1 MNHFVSINRNALRAI
16 AQTSNRLRQFNLFS
30 TLQKDYQENMRKA
43 KRETYDSASLSDTT
57 SDEEIQVYLLYIPY
71 LFQKGKLHNLKV

>member
-43 KRETYDSASLSDTT
+43 KRETYDSASISNTT
-57 SDEEIQVYLLYIPY
+57 SDEEIQVYLLYI
-71 LFQKGKLHNLKV
+71 LKNNMIENLKE

>member
-16 AQTSNRLRQFNLFS
+16 AQTSNRLRKVNLFS

-43 KRETYDSASLSDTT
+43 KRETYDSASISDTT
-57 SDEEIQVYLLYIPY
+57 SDEEIQVYLLYI
-71 LFQKGKLHNLKV
+71 LKNNMIENLKE

>member
-57 SDEEIQVYLLYIPY
+57 SDEEIQVYLLYI
-71 LFQKGKLHNLKV
+71 LKNNMIENLKE

>member
-43 KRETYDSASLSDTT
+43 KRETYDSASISDTT
-57 SDEEIQVYLLYIPY
+57 SDEEIQVYLLYI
-71 LFQKGKLHNLKV
+71 LKNNMIENLKE

>member
-30 TLQKDYQENMRKA
+30 TLQKDYQKNMRKA
-43 KRETYDSASLSDTT
+43 KRETYDSASISDTT
-57 SDEEIQVYLLYIPY
+57 SDEEIQVYLLYI
-71 LFQKGKLHNLKV
+71 LKNNMIENLKE

>member
-16 AQTSNRLRQFNLFS
+16 AQTSNRLRQVNLFS

-43 KRETYDSASLSDTT
+43 KREIYDSASISDTT
-57 SDEEIQVYLLYIPY
+57 SDEEIQVYLLYI
-71 LFQKGKLHNLKV
+71 LKNNMIENLKE

>member
-16 AQTSNRLRQFNLFS
+16 AQTSNRLRQVNLFS

-43 KRETYDSASLSDTT
+43 KRETYDSASISDTT
-57 SDEEIQVYLLYIPY
+57 SDEEIQVYLLYI
-71 LFQKGKLHNLKV
+71 LKNNLIDNLKE

>member
-43 KRETYDSASLSDTT
+43 KREIYDSASISDTT
-57 SDEEIQVYLLYIPY
+57 SDEEIQVYLLYI
-71 LFQKGKLHNLKV
+71 LKNNMIENLKE

>member
-30 TLQKDYQENMRKA
+30 TLQKDYQKNMRKA
-43 KRETYDSASLSDTT
+43 KRETYVSASISDTT
-57 SDEEIQVYLLYIPY
+57 SDEEIQVYLLYI
-71 LFQKGKLHNLKV
+71 LKNNMIENLKE

>member
-16 AQTSNRLRQFNLFS
+16 AQTSNRLRQVNLFS

-43 KRETYDSASLSDTT
+43 KRETYDSASISDTT
-57 SDEEIQVYLLYIPY
+57 SDEEIQVYLLYI
-71 LFQKGKLHNLKV
+71 LKNNMIENLKE

>member
-16 AQTSNRLRQFNLFS
+16 AQTSNRLRQVNLFS

-43 KRETYDSASLSDTT
+43 KRETYDSASISDTT
-57 SDEEIQVYLLYIPY
+57 SDEEIQVYLLYI
-71 LFQKGKLHNLKV
+71 LKNI

>member
-16 AQTSNRLRQFNLFS
+16 AQTSNRLRQVNLFS

-43 KRETYDSASLSDTT
+43 KRETYDSASISNTT
-57 SDEEIQVYLLYIPY
+57 SDEEIQVYLLYI
-71 LFQKGKLHNLKV
+71 LKNNMIEDLKE

>member
-16 AQTSNRLRQFNLFS
+16 AQTSNRLRQVNLFS

-43 KRETYDSASLSDTT
+43 KRETYDSASISNTT
-57 SDEEIQVYLLYIPY
+57 SDEEIQVYLLYI
-71 LFQKGKLHNLKV
+71 LKNNMIENLKE

>member
-1 MNHFVSINRNALRAI
+1 MNHLVSINRNVLRAI
-16 AQTSNRLRQFNLFS
+16 AQTTNRFRQVNLFS

-57 SDEEIQVYLLYIPY
+57 SDEEIQVYLLYIH
-71 LFQKGKLHNLKV
+71 KSNRIGNLKE

>member
-16 AQTSNRLRQFNLFS
+16 AQTSNRLRQVNLFS

-43 KRETYDSASLSDTT
+43 KRETYDSASISNTT
-57 SDEEIQVYLLYIPY
+57 SDEKIQVYLLYI
-71 LFQKGKLHNLKV
+71 LKNNMIENLKE